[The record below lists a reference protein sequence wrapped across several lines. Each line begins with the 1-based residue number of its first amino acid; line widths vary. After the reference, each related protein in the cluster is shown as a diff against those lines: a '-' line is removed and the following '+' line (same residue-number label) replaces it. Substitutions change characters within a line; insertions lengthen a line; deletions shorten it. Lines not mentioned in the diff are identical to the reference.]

1 MPKKMKILFICII
14 AVIVL
19 CSLISCAIDSSD
31 SDYEPYKYELT
42 EQEKDNLEFYYEMED
57 AWNNY
62 RDNQ

>member
-31 SDYEPYKYELT
+31 SDYEPYEYGLT
-42 EQEKDNLEFYYEMED
+42 EQEKDNLDLSVF
-57 AWNNY
+57 N
-62 RDNQ
+62 